1 MTNNPSAA
9 AQAQATA
16 AVSAPSVRQAYVDT
30 FRGLLIAHM
39 GLDHASLM
47 FNAGRAGEEL
57 AAGPAPMF
65 GDIADVR
72 AHGRDER
79 VGIAQFYDGQDFL
92 YRLVKRYS
100 TGK

>member
-1 MTNNPSAA
+1 MYG
-9 AQAQATA
+9 
-16 AVSAPSVRQAYVDT
+16 VS
-30 FRGLLIAHM
+30 GL
-39 GLDHASLM
+39 
-47 FNAGRAGEEL
+47 
-57 AAGPAPMF
+57 F

>member
-1 MTNNPSAA
+1 
-9 AQAQATA
+9 
-16 AVSAPSVRQAYVDT
+16 
-30 FRGLLIAHM
+30 
-39 GLDHASLM
+39 
-47 FNAGRAGEEL
+47 
-57 AAGPAPMF
+57 
-65 GDIADVR
+65 VR